1 MPPSSVKPSPKP
13 EEQNQEAEN
22 ERLDAENESRDVEI
36 TRTRTVTQ
44 VRRYSGPIPP
54 AEEFAHYE
62 DVYPGSAD
70 RLFSMAER
78 EQEDI
83 VSFRNKSL
91 VAATIVA
98 VSTIVAIAYILT
110 ASPNALILVALAI
123 VHVLPPIT
131 DFIRGMVDSALTRK
145 ERELEIQI
153 RKDNHELD
161 MLEARERLKLG
172 SGSED
177 SVTQRA
183 SRLETN
189 NDSADLQ
196 EGNK

>member
-44 VRRYSGPIPP
+44 FRRYSGPIPP
-54 AEEFAHYE
+54 AEEFARYE
-62 DVYPGSAD
+62 DVNPGSAD

-98 VSTIVAIAYILT
+98 VSTIVAIAYILS
-110 ASPNALILVALAI
+110 ANPNALILIALAI